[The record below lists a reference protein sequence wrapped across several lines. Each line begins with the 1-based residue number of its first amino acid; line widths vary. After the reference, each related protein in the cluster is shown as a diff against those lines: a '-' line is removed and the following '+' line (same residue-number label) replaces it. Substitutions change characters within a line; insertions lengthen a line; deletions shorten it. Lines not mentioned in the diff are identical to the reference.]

1 MVDDEDSKLDRLDR
15 RRRRGRL
22 ALPRS
27 TECMRT
33 SWSATSIGTASVEI
47 PTLAAP
53 LDVSNGEI
61 GGVHSALMG
70 LVTWTTK
77 NSDGNAW
84 ANDVRGGEG
93 PG

>member
-1 MVDDEDSKLDRLDR
+1 MVDAEDSKLDRLDR

-27 TECMRT
+27 TKRMRT
-33 SWSATSIGTASVEI
+33 SWFATSSVER
-47 PTLAAP
+47 PTLPVP
-53 LDVSNGEI
+53 LVVSNGEI

-77 NSDGNAW
+77 NSDGNAC